1 MGIYI
6 DMALLAIMLIFLIVS
21 AKRGFLITLLEVL
34 VFAIAVISAANLC
47 KPAANSI
54 YDTFIGPNITEKVS
68 ASLSENSDIMSSAG
82 KASAVVDNLPKI
94 IKNYI
99 LRTDPDENNIT
110 SEILNGDFSGTD
122 AAEKLSSDIAKP
134 IAVTVLSPVIFL
146 LLSIVLSLL
155 LSVVAKWLN
164 KICKLPLIGT
174 ANTVLGGA
182 FGILKGLI
190 AVYFIGI
197 ILLLLSAN
205 SKLNTSFYE
214 AVNNSAIITIIQNHS
229 VVPIG

>member
-1 MGIYI
+1 
-6 DMALLAIMLIFLIVS
+6 MALLAIMLIFLIVS

-54 YDTFIGPNITEKVS
+54 YDTNITEKVS

-94 IKNYI
+94 IKDYI

-174 ANTVLGGA
+174 ANTVLGGV

-205 SKLNTSFYE
+205 SKQNTSFYE

-229 VVPIG
+229 IVPIG

>member
-1 MGIYI
+1 
-6 DMALLAIMLIFLIVS
+6 
-21 AKRGFLITLLEVL
+21 
-34 VFAIAVISAANLC
+34 
-47 KPAANSI
+47 
-54 YDTFIGPNITEKVS
+54 
-68 ASLSENSDIMSSAG
+68 MSSAG

-122 AAEKLSSDIAKP
+122 AAEKLSSNIAKP

-174 ANTVLGGA
+174 ANTVLGGV

-205 SKLNTSFYE
+205 SKQNTSFYE

-229 VVPIG
+229 IVPIG

>member
-47 KPAANSI
+47 KPAAN
-54 YDTFIGPNITEKVS
+54 
-68 ASLSENSDIMSSAG
+68 
-82 KASAVVDNLPKI
+82 

-99 LRTDPDENNIT
+99 LRKDPDENNIT

-205 SKLNTSFYE
+205 SKQNTSFYE

>member
-21 AKRGFLITLLEVL
+21 AKRGFLIILVL
-34 VFAIAVISAANLC
+34 ISVAIAVISAANLC

-94 IKNYI
+94 IKDYI

-174 ANTVLGGA
+174 ANTVLGGV

-205 SKLNTSFYE
+205 SKQNTSFYE

-229 VVPIG
+229 IVPIG

>member
-94 IKNYI
+94 IK
-99 LRTDPDENNIT
+99 TDPDENNIT

-174 ANTVLGGA
+174 ANTVLGA

-205 SKLNTSFYE
+205 SKQNTSFYE

>member
-6 DMALLAIMLIFLIVS
+6 DIALLAIMLIFLIVS

-94 IKNYI
+94 IKDYI

-122 AAEKLSSDIAKP
+122 AAEKLSSDIAK
-134 IAVTVLSPVIFL
+134 AVTVLSPVIFL

-174 ANTVLGGA
+174 ANTVLGGV

-205 SKLNTSFYE
+205 SKQNTSFYE

-229 VVPIG
+229 IVPIG

>member
-94 IKNYI
+94 IKDYI

-110 SEILNGDFSGTD
+110 S
-122 AAEKLSSDIAKP
+122 EKLSSDIAKP

-174 ANTVLGGA
+174 ANTVLGGV

-205 SKLNTSFYE
+205 SKQNTSFYE

>member
-6 DMALLAIMLIFLIVS
+6 DIALLAIMLIFLIVS

-94 IKNYI
+94 IKDYI

-134 IAVTVLSPVIFL
+134 IAVLSPVIFL

-174 ANTVLGGA
+174 ANTVLGGV

-205 SKLNTSFYE
+205 SKQNTSFYE

-229 VVPIG
+229 IVPIG

>member
-68 ASLSENSDIMSSAG
+68 VSLSENSDIMSSAG

-134 IAVTVLSPVIFL
+134 VTVLSPVIFL

-174 ANTVLGGA
+174 ANTVLGGV

-205 SKLNTSFYE
+205 SKQNTSFYE

>member
-6 DMALLAIMLIFLIVS
+6 DIALLAIMLIFLIVS

-94 IKNYI
+94 IKDYI

-110 SEILNGDFSGTD
+110 SEILNGD
-122 AAEKLSSDIAKP
+122 AEKLSSDIAKP

-174 ANTVLGGA
+174 ANTVLGGV

-205 SKLNTSFYE
+205 SKQNTSFYE

-229 VVPIG
+229 IVPIG

>member
-6 DMALLAIMLIFLIVS
+6 DTALLAIMLIFLVVS

-94 IKNYI
+94 IKDYI

-134 IAVTVLSPVIFL
+134 IA
-146 LLSIVLSLL
+146 

-174 ANTVLGGA
+174 ANTVLGGV

-205 SKLNTSFYE
+205 SKQNTSFYE

>member
-1 MGIYI
+1 LGIYI

-94 IKNYI
+94 IKDYI

-134 IAVTVLSPVIFL
+134 IAVTVLSPASCQINTGNRL
-146 LLSIVLSLL
+146 RVLSP
-155 LSVVAKWLN
+155 
-164 KICKLPLIGT
+164 KLR
-174 ANTVLGGA
+174 
-182 FGILKGLI
+182 
-190 AVYFIGI
+190 
-197 ILLLLSAN
+197 
-205 SKLNTSFYE
+205 
-214 AVNNSAIITIIQNHS
+214 TIYSRQ
-229 VVPIG
+229 PKKK

>member
-54 YDTFIGPNITEKVS
+54 YDTFIGPNITEKV
-68 ASLSENSDIMSSAG
+68 
-82 KASAVVDNLPKI
+82 SAVVDNLPKI

-174 ANTVLGGA
+174 ANTVLGGV

-205 SKLNTSFYE
+205 SKQNTSFYE

>member
-1 MGIYI
+1 M
-6 DMALLAIMLIFLIVS
+6 
-21 AKRGFLITLLEVL
+21 
-34 VFAIAVISAANLC
+34 
-47 KPAANSI
+47 
-54 YDTFIGPNITEKVS
+54 
-68 ASLSENSDIMSSAG
+68 
-82 KASAVVDNLPKI
+82 
-94 IKNYI
+94 
-99 LRTDPDENNIT
+99 
-110 SEILNGDFSGTD
+110 
-122 AAEKLSSDIAKP
+122 SSDIAKP

-146 LLSIVLSLL
+146 FLSIVLSLL

-174 ANTVLGGA
+174 ANTVLGGV

-205 SKLNTSFYE
+205 SKQNTSFYE

>member
-1 MGIYI
+1 M
-6 DMALLAIMLIFLIVS
+6 
-21 AKRGFLITLLEVL
+21 
-34 VFAIAVISAANLC
+34 
-47 KPAANSI
+47 
-54 YDTFIGPNITEKVS
+54 
-68 ASLSENSDIMSSAG
+68 
-82 KASAVVDNLPKI
+82 
-94 IKNYI
+94 
-99 LRTDPDENNIT
+99 
-110 SEILNGDFSGTD
+110 NGDFSGTD
-122 AAEKLSSDIAKP
+122 AAEKLSSDIAQP

-182 FGILKGLI
+182 FGILKGRI

-205 SKLNTSFYE
+205 SKQNTSFYE

>member
-122 AAEKLSSDIAKP
+122 AAEKLSSDI
-134 IAVTVLSPVIFL
+134 
-146 LLSIVLSLL
+146 VLSLL

-205 SKLNTSFYE
+205 SKQNTSFYE